1 MKPLLDQLAKTLTE
15 LDDHGVPMLTYGED
29 IDDAIKAVA
38 DKIDSL
44 KVEKYAHI
52 PARFFAIKLLEHD
65 TAAMRIEDFK
75 PAMDEVEKQIAHLW
89 EKHAIEADTFMA
101 DRRYAMLSGACRD
114 AISMTHER
122 RREISDKIDAV
133 MTNKYLG
140 LPLFFVIIYLTF
152 WFTFTLADP
161 LMGIIEDDIFGNL
174 NAAVKAAWNPETLPF
189 LRSLLT
195 DGVISGVGGV
205 LVFLPNILFLFFA
218 IAILEDSGYMSRAAF
233 VMDGIMRKFG
243 LQRRGA

>member
-1 MKPLLDQLAKTLTE
+1 
-15 LDDHGVPMLTYGED
+15 
-29 IDDAIKAVA
+29 
-38 DKIDSL
+38 
-44 KVEKYAHI
+44 
-52 PARFFAIKLLEHD
+52 
-65 TAAMRIEDFK
+65 
-75 PAMDEVEKQIAHLW
+75 MDEVEAQIAHLW
-89 EKHAIEADTFMA
+89 DKHAIDADTFMA

-174 NAAVKAAWNPETLPF
+174 NEAVKNAWNPETLPF

-218 IAILEDSGYMSRAAF
+218 IAILEDSGYTQKRLPGPGRQNALRGEGSRMEMLP
-233 VMDGIMRKFG
+233 VH
-243 LQRRGA
+243 LS